1 MVNAS
6 VILYMLVHTR
16 LHPLSMGDE
25 GVSRMAEALPHTTT
39 LDTLDLGG
47 NKLGHE
53 GIAKL
58 AEALRVGGTSSARC
72 SNVIGRLKSIT
83 SGLDVARVRDG

>member
-1 MVNAS
+1 
-6 VILYMLVHTR
+6 
-16 LHPLSMGDE
+16 MGDE
-25 GVSRMAEALPHTTT
+25 GVSRVAEALPHTTT

-58 AEALRVGGTSSARC
+58 AEALRVGTSC
-72 SNVIGRLKSIT
+72 SNIIGRLKKCYIKV
-83 SGLDVARVRDG
+83 GHG